1 LNSSL
6 QNLFSLTPT
15 QTQSVGNPL
24 SGSPLFGQKSNGT
37 NIGDLMFGQLLTA
50 QLQGSKTSSLAN
62 ASLGNAQLSTLTSQL
77 QSAITQMLKNGMS
90 IEQIAQQLGGSLSSN
105 ILAQLQLQGV
115 DASSLRSSLSKMIAQ
130 ALGPPSN
137 GPPDQTAAQMASSLV
152 QRFTQITN
160 ALTTTVSAYATGQ
173 QHDSLGTSSDA
184 NAGGTSAP
192 SQTAGIV
199 QSALVALQQFAAN
212 GPTSNAATS
221 SAASTLA
228 SSQSGAQ
235 TLAPPPAPW
244 VPSSGTTTNPNGT
257 TNGLATQNN
266 MQASAVQP
274 PQSTGG
280 PTVAANP
287 SLVMLGTGADT
298 VIGRIL
304 ARAANVAA
312 DQANSVSSANSS
324 GSTDTPSSTATLQPQ
339 IAVTSAA
346 SASGGSMSDSLTA
359 SLLQSLQNAINS
371 IPQQK
376 NDSSATADSSATG
389 IGGAQTSTLLAS
401 ASLGGLTP
409 LVTTAGTNSVATPS
423 QSQPTAYQPPVDP
436 NAVVDQVLQ
445 GIRMNTLS
453 DGSQTVRMRLVPES
467 LGSVTVNLQVQGSSV
482 NATLTAQNTDVR
494 DALLANQQMLTR
506 SLADA
511 GLKLTGFSVNL
522 TNQGFQQ
529 QQNAYQSRF
538 GTTRRF
544 VGVTTSS
551 DDDSIAAVPSYGP
564 RSSQIAAMQWLN
576 ALA

>member
-1 LNSSL
+1 
-6 QNLFSLTPT
+6 
-15 QTQSVGNPL
+15 
-24 SGSPLFGQKSNGT
+24 
-37 NIGDLMFGQLLTA
+37 
-50 QLQGSKTSSLAN
+50 
-62 ASLGNAQLSTLTSQL
+62 
-77 QSAITQMLKNGMS
+77 
-90 IEQIAQQLGGSLSSN
+90 
-105 ILAQLQLQGV
+105 
-115 DASSLRSSLSKMIAQ
+115 
-130 ALGPPSN
+130 
-137 GPPDQTAAQMASSLV
+137 
-152 QRFTQITN
+152 
-160 ALTTTVSAYATGQ
+160 
-173 QHDSLGTSSDA
+173 
-184 NAGGTSAP
+184 
-192 SQTAGIV
+192 
-199 QSALVALQQFAAN
+199 
-212 GPTSNAATS
+212 
-221 SAASTLA
+221 
-228 SSQSGAQ
+228 
-235 TLAPPPAPW
+235 
-244 VPSSGTTTNPNGT
+244 
-257 TNGLATQNN
+257 
-266 MQASAVQP
+266 
-274 PQSTGG
+274 
-280 PTVAANP
+280 
-287 SLVMLGTGADT
+287 
-298 VIGRIL
+298 
-304 ARAANVAA
+304 
-312 DQANSVSSANSS
+312 
-324 GSTDTPSSTATLQPQ
+324 
-339 IAVTSAA
+339 
-346 SASGGSMSDSLTA
+346 MSDSLTA

-376 NDSSATADSSATG
+376 NDSSATADSSTSTTG
-389 IGGAQTSTLLAS
+389 IGGAQTSTLLAN
-401 ASLGGLTP
+401 ASLGGLQP

-529 QQNAYQSRF
+529 QQNQYQSRF